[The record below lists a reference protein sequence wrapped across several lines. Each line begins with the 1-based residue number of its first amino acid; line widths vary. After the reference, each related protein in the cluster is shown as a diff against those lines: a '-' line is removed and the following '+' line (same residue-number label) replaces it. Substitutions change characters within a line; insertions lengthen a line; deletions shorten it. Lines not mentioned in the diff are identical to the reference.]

1 MDQISV
7 CKANNLQ
14 ADAKHWVEGLVGRS
28 LLADEEVAVFVLP
41 RRSEPSEKDRAVA
54 ADRLSAI
61 LDKTADNLHDVSD
74 VEYDA
79 ALDEALRQSRGRD
92 V

>member
-7 CKANNLQ
+7 CKAKNLQ

-41 RRSEPSEKDRAVA
+41 PRSKPSDADRAA
-54 ADRLSAI
+54 AAGRLSSI
-61 LDKTADNLHDVSD
+61 LDKTAENLGGVSD
-74 VEYDA
+74 AEYDD
-79 ALDEALRQSRGRD
+79 ALREALQQSRGRGD
-92 V
+92 